1 MLLKRIVKLVVALAV
16 CQLAGFVGSLFTTPS
31 IPTWYASLQ
40 KPGFTPPNAVFSPV
54 WITLFVLMGVAAFLV
69 WDKGIGSKGV
79 KTALSAFGVQLGLNL
94 LWSGLFFGLRSPL
107 LAFVEIVAL
116 WLAIAAAILTFYRV
130 SKPASFLLIPYIA
143 WVSFAAV
150 LNYAIVR
157 LNL

>member
-1 MLLKRIVKLVVALAV
+1 MFIKRTAKLITALAA
-16 CQLAGFVGSLFTTPS
+16 CQLVGVVGSVFTTPS
-31 IPTWYASLQ
+31 LPAWYAALR
-40 KPGFTPPNAVFSPV
+40 KPAFTPPDGVFAPV

-79 KTALSAFGVQLGLNL
+79 KTALIAFVVQLGLNL

-150 LNYAIVR
+150 LNWAIVR

>member
-1 MLLKRIVKLVVALAV
+1 MLLKRVVKLVVALAV
-16 CQLAGFVGSLFTTPS
+16 CQLAGFIGSLFTTPS
-31 IPTWYASLQ
+31 VPTWYASLQ

-69 WDKGIGSKGV
+69 WDKGIGVRGV
-79 KTALSAFGVQLGLNL
+79 KTALSFFGIQLVLNV
-94 LWSGLFFGLRSPL
+94 LWSALFFGLRSPL

-116 WLAIAAAILTFYRV
+116 WLAIGVAILTFYRV

-143 WVSFAAV
+143 WVSIAAV

>member
-1 MLLKRIVKLVVALAV
+1 MFIKRAAKLITALAA
-16 CQLAGFVGSLFTTPS
+16 CQLVGVAGSVFTTPS
-31 IPTWYASLQ
+31 LPTWYAALR
-40 KPGFTPPNAVFSPV
+40 KPAFTPPDGVFAPV
-54 WITLFVLMGVAAFLV
+54 WITLFFLMGAAAFLV
-69 WDKGIGSKGV
+69 WDKGIGRKGV
-79 KTALSAFGVQLGLNL
+79 KPALIVFGVQLCLNL

-116 WLAIAAAILTFYRV
+116 WLVIAASILTFYRV

-150 LNYAIVR
+150 LNWAILR